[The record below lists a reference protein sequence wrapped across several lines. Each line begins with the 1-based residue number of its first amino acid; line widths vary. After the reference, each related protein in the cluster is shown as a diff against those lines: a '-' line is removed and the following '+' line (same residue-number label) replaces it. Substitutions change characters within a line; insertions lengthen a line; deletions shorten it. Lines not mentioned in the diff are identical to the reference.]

1 MVYNADR
8 NFGICVFLQIWRE
21 FTMDE
26 LRKAIIDNLEI
37 IDRSD
42 ILEFINIIV
51 KNIVEDEYGE
61 KSCNN

>member
-1 MVYNADR
+1 
-8 NFGICVFLQIWRE
+8 
-21 FTMDE
+21 MDE
-26 LRKAIIDNLEI
+26 LRKTIINNLEI

>member
-1 MVYNADR
+1 MCFCGYKGV
-8 NFGICVFLQIWRE
+8 

-26 LRKAIIDNLEI
+26 LRKTIINNLEI
-37 IDRSD
+37 INRSD